1 VNGVVAALLSSALG
15 GSAGAFA
22 LLFSASG
29 MAIDVQGHRGTRG
42 NLPENTLP
50 AFKRAL
56 EMGVDTLELDCG
68 ITRDGV
74 VVIHHDR
81 RLNPDVARG
90 PDGKWVTA
98 PSPTIYSLTFDELQK
113 YDVGRLRPGSEYAK
127 RFPHQKPID
136 GTRVPKLSALFDM
149 ARGTRA
155 RFNIETKLLPTHADE
170 TVGPEAFA
178 RALIAEFR
186 KAGMT
191 KRAVIQSF
199 DYRTLKI
206 VEKEAPEIETV
217 YLTEAVDSDPAR
229 VHALGAR
236 IWSPDMK
243 AMTPQKVAQ
252 AHQLGMRVVIWTANE
267 PAEIDAMI
275 EAGVDG
281 IISDYPERVI
291 DTLRKRKLR

>member
-1 VNGVVAALLSSALG
+1 MRVAASALG
-15 GSAGAFA
+15 
-22 LLFSASG
+22 LLFSATV

-56 EMGVDTLELDCG
+56 EIGVDTLELDCG
-68 ITRDGV
+68 ITKDGV
-74 VVIHHDR
+74 VVVHHDR

-98 PSPTIYSLTFDELQK
+98 PAPTIYSLTFDELQK
-113 YDVGRLRPGSEYAK
+113 YDVGRIRPGSEYAK
-127 RFPHQKPID
+127 RFPHQKPLD
-136 GTRVPKLSALFDM
+136 GTRIPRLADLFSM
-149 ARGTRA
+149 TKQSKV
-155 RFNIETKLLPTHADE
+155 RFNIETKLLPTHPDE

-217 YLTEAVDSDPAR
+217 YLTEAEDSDPVKVA
-229 VHALGAR
+229 ALGAK
-236 IWSPDMK
+236 IWSPDAR
-243 AMTPQKVAQ
+243 AMTPAKVAQ
-252 AHQLGMRVVIWTANE
+252 AHKLGMRIVIWTANQ
-267 PAEIDAMI
+267 PSEIERMI
-275 EAGVDG
+275 DLGVDG
-281 IISDYPERVI
+281 MISDYPERVI
-291 DTLRKRKLR
+291 EVLKKRKLR